1 MTWHL
6 RISYV
11 GVPVSCCPIHKFWAF
26 CVWVFKAG
34 FLLNHIKSMRCGF
47 RNMKRSELCAGFLLC
62 HRCKS
67 VPLQTWV
74 FNLSA
79 AFGFKGHVCFLDCSR
94 LGQTVYLDTYFRR
107 KKNML
112 SFKWVLADITCVS
125 VFPRATAANSQTRL
139 SACTPR
145 IHALDSIAPI
155 PVLFPRS
162 YFTIR
167 RCLNWQAVVTP
178 LAPDPFSSARFP
190 WFDPYIS

>member
-26 CVWVFKAG
+26 CVWVFKAV
-34 FLLNHIKSMRCGF
+34 FLLNHINSMRCGF

-74 FNLSA
+74 FNLSV

-94 LGQTVYLDTYFRR
+94 RGQTVYLDTYFRR

-112 SFKWVLADITCVS
+112 WFKWVLADITCVS

-139 SACTPR
+139 FSMHTAEPCSGQYSSHSSFVPKIIFYHQALFELAGSSHSPR
-145 IHALDSIAPI
+145 ARSLLVST
-155 PVLFPRS
+155 FPLIRS
-162 YFTIR
+162 
-167 RCLNWQAVVTP
+167 LH
-178 LAPDPFSSARFP
+178 
-190 WFDPYIS
+190 